1 MSVLILVTTIA
12 CLLHYSTSKRAVI
25 TNDTKVLY
33 WLHKRDKLA
42 KISAL
47 VLFVFGLF
55 LAIYTLGFG
64 AGVLTFLLL
73 VMLLWSLIVLLTPLK
88 FIDYKLVLV
97 IFVLA
102 IILEQTL

>member
-25 TNDTKVLY
+25 TNDTKLLY
-33 WLHKRDKLA
+33 WLHKRNILA

-47 VLFVFGLF
+47 VVFVISFI

-64 AGVLTFLLL
+64 AGILTFLLL

-88 FIDYKLVLV
+88 IIDYKLVLV

-102 IILEQTL
+102 IFLEQTL